1 MPQLKG
7 HGFKSVGKVT
17 LSLKNN
23 FGSVSYTADAHG
35 HSPAHDADSF
45 AKLLADINN
54 NSVFRNKTRLIIGDG
69 IMGNPGANTAP
80 PTLWKSFGKN
90 PPETLF
96 FKADPVATDS
106 VMIDYIRREAGSQAN
121 LAEFHAAELGLGVL
135 ESWNDQEKYICIDYH
150 PINIDYHPI
159 NLDNQTYDP
168 LHENFTVN
176 KN

>member
-1 MPQLKG
+1 MAFFFIKG
-7 HGFKSVGKVT
+7 LNAARIGF
-17 LSLKNN
+17 
-23 FGSVSYTADAHG
+23 
-35 HSPAHDADSF
+35 
-45 AKLLADINN
+45 NN
-54 NSVFRNKTRLIIGDG
+54 NSVFRNKTRLIIGDS

-96 FKADPVATDS
+96 FRVDPGATDS
-106 VMIDYIRREAGSQAN
+106 VLKDYIRREAGSQATG

-135 ESWNDQEKYICIDYH
+135 ELWNDQEKYICIDYH
-150 PINIDYHPI
+150 LI

-168 LHENFTVN
+168 LHESFTVN